1 VEANSGFL
9 FDSHNTKGETLVIF
23 LMEVFDACYNVGLV
37 VVAIVFDMGASNVK
51 AL

>member
-9 FDSHNTKGETLVIF
+9 FDSRNTRDETLVIF
-23 LMEVFDACYNVGLV
+23 LMEVLDACHNVGLV
-37 VVAIVFDMGASNVK
+37 VVAIVFDMGANSVK